1 MSSNIT
7 VTIAEDFVKQ
17 QINELVQKNTNPAL
31 LEKIVRNTITDQ
43 LKAYYAEVTPYL
55 TQKIFEKVEED
66 LTEQRDN
73 IIESFLEG
81 KRTQIFLES
90 KLKATV
96 EGASSHKEL
105 KKLITFLQ
113 LFKQALIVGPT
124 GSGKST
130 LASQAAT
137 ALNLPFGSYSC
148 NMEASKA
155 DLVGFMSAG
164 GERYVESNFLYF
176 YENGGVFLVDEYD
189 AMSPSISVVLNAVFD
204 RSGQIAIPNRTSK
217 PIAKKHPEFYCI
229 LAGNTWGTGSVEYQ
243 GRDMQDAA
251 FLDRFKMCRIFIDYD
266 ANIERNIAGEHYQ
279 WLMKVRKF
287 ITDNLESEKFSTRSI
302 YDATVLLMNKVGK
315 DKLKDMI
322 SLHWDENIRS
332 RFLQQI

>member
-1 MSSNIT
+1 MSKIT

-17 QINELVQKNTNPAL
+17 QINELVQKNTSQNVL
-31 LEKIVRNTITDQ
+31 TKIVREQITDQ
-43 LKAYYAEVTPYL
+43 LKAYYEEVTPYL
-55 TQKIFEKVEED
+55 TEKIFQSVEKD
-66 LTEQRDN
+66 LTVQRDC
-73 IIESFLEG
+73 IIESYLEG
-81 KRTQIFLES
+81 KRTQIFLNTE
-90 KLKATV
+90 LKATV
-96 EGASSHKEL
+96 EGATTHKEL
-105 KKLITFLQ
+105 RKLITLLQ

-130 LASQAAT
+130 LASQAAK

-155 DLVGFMSAG
+155 DLIGFMSAG

-217 PIAKKHPEFYCI
+217 PIAVKHPDFYCV
-229 LAGNTWGTGSVEYQ
+229 LAGNTWGTGSIEYQ

-266 ANIERNIAGEHYQ
+266 ANIEKSIAGEHYN
-279 WLMKVRKF
+279 WFIKIRKF
-287 ITDNLESEKFSTRSI
+287 IEDHLETEKFSTRSI
-302 YDATVLLMNKVGK
+302 YDATLLLKNKVGK
-315 DKLKDMI
+315 GKLKEMI
-322 SLHWDENIRS
+322 SLHWDSNIRDQFI
-332 RFLQQI
+332 RHI

>member
-1 MSSNIT
+1 MSNIT

-43 LKAYYAEVTPYL
+43 LKAYYDEVTPYL
-55 TQKIFEKVEED
+55 TEKIVDSVKTDVSV
-66 LTEQRDN
+66 QRDC
-73 IIESFLEG
+73 IIESFLES
-81 KRTQIFLES
+81 KRTEIYLE
-90 KLKATV
+90 KELKATI
-96 EGASSHKEL
+96 EGAMAHKEL
-105 KKLITFLQ
+105 RKLITFLQ

-130 LASQAAT
+130 LAFEAAK
-137 ALNLPFGSYSC
+137 ALNLPFGTYSC

-155 DLVGFMSAG
+155 DLIGFMSAG
-164 GERYVESNFLYF
+164 GERYVESNFLNF

-204 RSGQIAIPNRTSK
+204 RSGQIAIPNRVSK

-266 ANIERNIAGEHYQ
+266 QNIEKNIAGEHYQ
-279 WLMKVRKF
+279 WLMKIRQF
-287 ITDNLESEKFSTRSI
+287 IKNNLETENFSTRSV
-302 YDATVLLMNKVGK
+302 YDATVLLKNKVGK

-322 SLHWDENIRS
+322 SLHWDEKIREHFI
-332 RFLQQI
+332 RVV